1 VQERLLLETLR
12 WLGIGSA
19 HLLDHHIKILM
30 HINPKLDV
38 SFAAI
43 KLAADSLV

>member
-1 VQERLLLETLR
+1 VQERLLLETLGG
-12 WLGIGSA
+12 LGLVPPTCSTTN
-19 HLLDHHIKILM
+19 IKILM

-43 KLAADSLV
+43 KLAAGSLV